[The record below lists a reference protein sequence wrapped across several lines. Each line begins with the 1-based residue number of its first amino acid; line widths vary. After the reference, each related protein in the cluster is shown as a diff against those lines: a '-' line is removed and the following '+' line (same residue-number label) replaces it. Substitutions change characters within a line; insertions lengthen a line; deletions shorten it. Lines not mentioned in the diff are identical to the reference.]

1 MMMMMMKK
9 KETTKTKTKKKK
21 KDRPTTAD
29 DNDGVDEAGRMTP
42 EMTMGLTTTMRM
54 TVDGNNNFSLSSSS
68 LILLCDG
75 NSKRF
80 VQACDPAC
88 QAGLFPR
95 CGVRK
100 DSLLLLHDGG

>member
-1 MMMMMMKK
+1 
-9 KETTKTKTKKKK
+9 
-21 KDRPTTAD
+21 
-29 DNDGVDEAGRMTP
+29 MTP
-42 EMTMGLTTTMRM
+42 GMTMGLTTTMRM
-54 TVDGNNNFSLSSSS
+54 TVDGNHNFSLSSSSSSSSS

-88 QAGLFPR
+88 LAGLFPR

-100 DSLLLLHDGG
+100 DSLFFCKKRRIR